1 MDLSSFS
8 GPQLE
13 ELEAEVHAELN
24 YRDMVKRTCSDD
36 DFNGMNPLW

>member
-1 MDLSSFS
+1 MDLSSFT

-13 ELEAEVHAELN
+13 ELEAEVRAELN
-24 YRDMVKRTCSDD
+24 YRYIERVTASDD